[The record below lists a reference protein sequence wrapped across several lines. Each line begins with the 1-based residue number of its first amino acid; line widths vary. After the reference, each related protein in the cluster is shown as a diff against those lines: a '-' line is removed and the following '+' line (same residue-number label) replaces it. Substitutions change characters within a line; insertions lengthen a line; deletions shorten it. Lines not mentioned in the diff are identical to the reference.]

1 MPVTAVPVTASADQE
16 QDPVPEHRAQ
26 DRAPAPHR
34 SRDESSNQSTHSTA
48 TVEER
53 TFMGE
58 AARHVPVLL
67 DRVLGLLAPALAG
80 RDDAVFV
87 DCTLG
92 LGGHS
97 EAVLKAH
104 PGVRLIGLDR
114 DPQAIALAK
123 ARLAPFADRVEFVQ
137 TTYDGIAEAV
147 DGRRVDGILMDL
159 GVSSLQLDARE
170 RGFAYSQD
178 APLDMRMS
186 AGSGETAADVLNTY
200 PAAELARVLRD
211 YGEERFARKIAA
223 AVVRERA
230 KEPFTTSGRLVELLY
245 ASVPAAT
252 RRTGGHPAKRT
263 FQALRIEVNRELESL
278 RAALPA
284 ALSVLAVG
292 GRIVVES
299 YQSLE
304 DRMVKRALA
313 DLAASRTPVG
323 LPVELPGHGPE
334 LTLLTRGAE
343 VANESEIEDN
353 PRAAPVRLRAAER
366 IREAT

>member
-1 MPVTAVPVTASADQE
+1 
-16 QDPVPEHRAQ
+16 
-26 DRAPAPHR
+26 
-34 SRDESSNQSTHSTA
+34 
-48 TVEER
+48 
-53 TFMGE
+53 MGE